1 MAYVYHYYAYTFKD
15 NLFFSA
21 TNFMYSVAKR
31 PTHTKIPVFFYWM
44 YTANY
49 YGYLGGIWRA
59 NCTARFCKAAGI
71 SIRTEIPAWKR
82 KALFS
87 SRAAI
92 SSKLPAYQLYWM
104 YKVSCLAVFNQIQ
117 IGMHLAG
124 IWQYILPATL
134 GGKPIFYR
142 SSCYPSFRGHWKFKL
157 KCQMHR
163 WQYQL
168 V

>member
-1 MAYVYHYYAYTFKD
+1 MTQCFPYYNEINAQP
-15 NLFFSA
+15 
-21 TNFMYSVAKR
+21 
-31 PTHTKIPVFFYWM
+31 PTHAYFNRSICHRQTHCKLLRVF
-44 YTANY
+44 
-49 YGYLGGIWRA
+49 GGHLEGI
-59 NCTARFCKAAGI
+59 CTARFFKAAGI
-71 SIRTEIPAWKR
+71 TIRTVMPALKK

-87 SRAAI
+87 RTAAI

-104 YKVSCLAVFNQIQ
+104 YKVSCLAVFSQIQ